1 MLDTRTE
8 SPEILSSLSTL
19 SAFYEANS
27 AAERR
32 QLRANIEK
40 QGRHISEDFLAA
52 AETVT
57 AVRMGPEVNSVC
69 EGSKIGG

>member
-1 MLDTRTE
+1 MLDTKTE
-8 SPEILSSLSTL
+8 SPEILSSLSTM
-19 SAFYEANS
+19 SAFYENNS

-32 QLRANIEK
+32 QLRAKIEK

-57 AVRMGPEVNSVC
+57 AVRSAPAYTRVTITMV
-69 EGSKIGG
+69 